1 MVGHILRHNKTYQRA
16 AEMIQAGAIGKPV
29 IFRMVQNHHT
39 MNWERYL
46 SMLQEVSPLLD
57 CGVHYADIIQWFT
70 GAKVT
75 DIHATGVRSEKDV
88 PAGNY
93 NYGLVTM
100 RMSDGSVGYYE
111 AGYSNTLSAQNV
123 KEFAG
128 PKGRIRI
135 IFAKERQEHQ
145 EEGDLIEFY
154 RYPEK
159 EYEMINIRCSR
170 KPTGEQF
177 EYLLQMIEN
186 NLPPVPSMEEV
197 KEAFDIMIQADT
209 MIKHNL

>member
-1 MVGHILRHNKTYQRA
+1 MIRIL
-16 AEMIQAGAIGKPV
+16 
-29 IFRMVQNHHT
+29 
-39 MNWERYL
+39 
-46 SMLQEVSPLLD
+46 PL
-57 CGVHYADIIQWFT
+57 GPANSFTFWAD
-70 GAKVT
+70 
-75 DIHATGVRSEKDV
+75 
-88 PAGNY
+88 N
-93 NYGLVTM
+93 
-100 RMSDGSVGYYE
+100 
-111 AGYSNTLSAQNV
+111 
-123 KEFAG
+123 
-128 PKGRIRI
+128 GRIRI
-135 IFAKERQEHQ
+135 IFTKDRQEHQ

-209 MIKHNL
+209 MIKQNL